1 MTTSPDQDFVLK
13 TVKSRDVHFV
23 RFWFCDVLGH
33 MKSFAVIPSE
43 LEHAFEEGMGFDGGS
58 VRGFSSKSESDMV
71 AFPEASTFQ
80 ILPWRPDHNAVAR
93 MFCTIRTPEGEIFDG
108 DSRAVLNRV
117 VTKAAESGYIMN
129 VGPELEY
136 YYFRNSSGTP
146 YGFDTDPRTGEPIPI
161 DYGGYFDLTSL
172 DSASDLRRDTILTLE
187 HMGIPVEYSHHEGGP
202 SQQEIDLRYA
212 DAMTMGDNVMTYKMV
227 VKEVAMKHG
236 HYASFMPKPLSD
248 KPGSGMHVHQSLFD
262 EDGNNLFF
270 DPNDPEGYR
279 LSKTAKH
286 YIAGLLKYAREFCLV
301 TNPSVNSYK
310 RLIPGIEAPVSVSWA
325 KNNRYSLIRVPGYKP
340 NKAEACR
347 VELRSPDPSANPY
360 LAFACMLAAGMKG
373 IEEELPL
380 CEPIDDPKLA
390 TASRQELIAQGIDV
404 LPDTLGEAVEVFA
417 QSELMREV
425 LGEHI
430 HDFLVEAKRRE
441 WNDYQRHVSSWERDL
456 YLPVI

>member
-93 MFCTIRTPEGEIFDG
+93 MFCTIRTPEGEVFDG

-136 YYFRNSSGTP
+136 YYFRNSTGTP
-146 YGFDTDPRTGEPIPI
+146 CGFDTDPHTGEPIPI

-212 DAMTMGDNVMTYKMV
+212 DAMTMGDSVMTYKMV

-270 DPNDPEGYR
+270 DPDDPEGYR

-380 CEPIDDPKLA
+380 CEPIDDPNLA
-390 TASRQELIAQGIDV
+390 TASRQELIAQGIEV

-441 WNDYQRHVSSWERDL
+441 WNEYQKHVSSWERDL

>member
-1 MTTSPDQDFVLK
+1 MATSPDQDFVLK

-80 ILPWRPDHNAVAR
+80 ILPWRPNKNAVAR
-93 MFCTIRTPEGEIFDG
+93 MFCTVRTPEGEVFDG
-108 DSRAVLNRV
+108 DSRAVLGRMV
-117 VTKAAESGYIMN
+117 ARAAEKGYIMN

-136 YYFRNSSGTP
+136 YYFRNSEGTP
-146 YGFDTDPRTGEPIPI
+146 SGFDTDPATGEPIPI
-161 DYGGYFDLTSL
+161 DCGGYFDLTSL

-212 DAMTMGDNVMTYKMV
+212 DALTMADNVMTYKMV
-227 VKEVAMKHG
+227 VKEVALQHG
-236 HYASFMPKPLSD
+236 QFASFMPKPLSSA
-248 KPGSGMHVHQSLFD
+248 PGSGMHVHQSLFD

-270 DPNDPEGYR
+270 DPEDPQGFR
-279 LSKTAKH
+279 LSKLAKH
-286 YIAGLLKYAREFCLV
+286 YIAGLLKYAREFCLI

-310 RLIPGIEAPVSVSWA
+310 RLVPGIEAPVSVSWA
-325 KNNRYSLIRVPGYKP
+325 RNNRYTLIRIPGYKP
-340 NKAEACR
+340 NKEEACR
-347 VELRSPDPSANPY
+347 VELRNPDPSANPY
-360 LAFACMLAAGMKG
+360 LTFAVMLAAGLKG
-373 IEEELPL
+373 IEEELEL
-380 CEPIDDPKLA
+380 SDPIDDPDLA
-390 TASRQELIAQGIDV
+390 EASRQELNERGIPS
-404 LPDTLGEAVEVFA
+404 LPDNLGEAVEIFA
-417 QSELMREV
+417 SSELMKEV

-430 HDFLVEAKRRE
+430 HGFLVEAKRRE
-441 WNDYQRHVSSWERDL
+441 WNEYQQHVSSWEREH

>member
-43 LEHAFEEGMGFDGGS
+43 LEHAFDEGMGFDGGS
-58 VRGFSSKSESDMV
+58 VRGFSAKSDSDMV

-80 ILPWRPDHNAVAR
+80 ILPWRPDRNAVAR

-108 DSRAVLNRV
+108 DSRAVLNRIV
-117 VTKAAESGYIMN
+117 SKAADMGYIMN

-136 YYFRNSSGTP
+136 YYFRNSSGMP
-146 YGFDTDPRTGEPIPI
+146 CGYDTDPITGEPIPI

-212 DAMTMGDNVMTYKMV
+212 DAVTMGDNVMTYKMV
-227 VKEVAMKHG
+227 VKEMAMKHG
-236 HYASFMPKPLSD
+236 HYASFMPKPLSNN
-248 KPGSGMHVHQSLFD
+248 PGSGMHVHQSLFD
-262 EDGNNLFF
+262 EDGNNVFY
-270 DPNDPEGYR
+270 DPDDPEGYR

-286 YIAGLLKYAREFCLV
+286 YIAGLLKYAREFCLI

-310 RLIPGIEAPVSVSWA
+310 RLVPGVEAPVSVSWA
-325 KNNRYSLIRVPGYKP
+325 KNNRYTLIRVPGYKP

-347 VELRSPDPSANPY
+347 VELRNPDPSANPY
-360 LAFACMLAAGMKG
+360 LAFACMLAAGLKG

-380 CEPIDDPKLA
+380 AEPIDDPSLA
-390 TASRQELIAQGIDV
+390 TASRQELADRGIEA

-417 QSELMREV
+417 KSELMREV

-430 HDFLVEAKRRE
+430 HDFLVETKRRE
-441 WNDYQRHVSSWERDL
+441 WNDYQRHVSSWERDH